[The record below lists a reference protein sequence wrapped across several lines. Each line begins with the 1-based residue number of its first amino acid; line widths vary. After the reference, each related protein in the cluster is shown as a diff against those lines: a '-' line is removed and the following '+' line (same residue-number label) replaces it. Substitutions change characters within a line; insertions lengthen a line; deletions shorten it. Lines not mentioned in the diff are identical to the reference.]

1 MSMSNS
7 PNPSPTKTGKTN
19 NALSPTT
26 ETNTAQE
33 ALESQGYK
41 QELKRS
47 LSTSALVVYGM
58 VFIVPIAPMSIFGV
72 VFNLSHGMVALTY
85 IIGFVAML
93 FTAMSYRIMANTIPT
108 AGSVYSYVGAGLGK
122 KVGFLSGWLILLDY
136 LLFPT
141 LAAVLGAVAMHSIL
155 PQVPQ
160 ILWVIIYIGLS
171 TLANYMG
178 VTWADSI
185 DKVLLL
191 CQIVIFVLFVWFAGA
206 AVLHG
211 VNGAHVT
218 MRPFFDSSNFS
229 LDFVFTAISVAALN
243 FLGFDAISTLSEEA
257 KGGGKAVGRAIIIS
271 LGLVIFCFV
280 TLTSLAVWL
289 VPDVTSFKGD
299 TATNEAF
306 FDIAYMVGGTPL
318 KVACAAGVSVLS
330 AVGNVLTSQAAVSR
344 VLYSM
349 GRDHM
354 LPSLLG
360 KVSTKHQTPY
370 VATFLVGGIALV
382 LGFIF
387 VGDVSMISSLV
398 NVGALSSF
406 ALLNLS
412 IIVLFLGRKKERGAK
427 AIISKGLFPLLGFG
441 ILLYV
446 LIHAQANALIVG
458 ALWFVIGLAV
468 LIVQQMR
475 GGKAEL
481 NLG

>member
-1 MSMSNS
+1 MSTSNS
-7 PNPSPTKTGKTN
+7 
-19 NALSPTT
+19 
-26 ETNTAQE
+26 TNTTNPTASSAEQ
-33 ALESQGYK
+33 ALEQQGYK

-47 LSTSALVVYGM
+47 LPTSALVVYGL

-85 IIGFVAML
+85 IIGFIAML
-93 FTAMSYRIMANTIPT
+93 FTAMSYRIMANTIPM

-122 KVGFLSGWLILLDY
+122 KVGFISGWLILLDY

-141 LAAVLGAVAMHSIL
+141 LASVLGAVAMHSIV

-160 ILWVIIYIGLS
+160 IVWVIIYIALS
-171 TLANYMG
+171 TSANCLG
-178 VTWADSI
+178 IKWADSL
-185 DKVLLL
+185 DKILLL
-191 CQIVIFVLFVWFAGA
+191 CQLIVLVLFVWFATS
-206 AVLHG
+206 AVMHG
-211 VNGAHVT
+211 VNGAHVS

-229 LDFVFTAISVAALN
+229 VDFVFTAISVAALN

-257 KGGGKAVGRAIIIS
+257 KGGGRAVGRAIIIS

-280 TLTSLAVWL
+280 ALTALATWL
-289 VPDVTSFKGD
+289 VPDVKSFVGD

-354 LPSLLG
+354 LPGVLG
-360 KVSTKHQTPY
+360 KVSAKYQTPH
-370 VATFLVGGIALV
+370 VATLLVGGITLV

-412 IIVLFLGRKKERGAK
+412 VIVLFLARKKETGAK
-427 AIISKGLFPLLGFG
+427 ALITKGLFPLIGFA
-441 ILLYV
+441 ILVYV
-446 LIHAQANALIVG
+446 LAHAQTNALLVG
-458 ALWFVIGLAV
+458 AVWFLIGLAV
-468 LIVQQMR
+468 LLIQQSR
-475 GGKAEL
+475 GRTAEL
-481 NLG
+481 DLS